1 MTPYRILYHHRVRA
15 DDGQAVH
22 VRELILA
29 LRAQGHEVL
38 ECALVPKADP
48 KPVLPPGAK
57 KPKSFWQRLS
67 LPRTALEVL
76 EIAYSRQGARRL
88 LSAAREFRPHFVY
101 ERHALHCASGLLV
114 KKALGLPLLLEVNSP
129 MCDEMANLGLLK
141 FPNLARRT
149 ERAVLGGADHV
160 LAVTGVLREWLIR
173 CGADP
178 ARTHVIGNGADPE
191 RTPPLS
197 PEERARA
204 RAELG
209 LPANAFALGFVGF
222 MRDWHR
228 LDLVLR
234 AMLRPALANLHFVLV
249 GDGPALQTTLALAA
263 SEHLAGRVHA
273 PGRMDGARFARA
285 VRAFDAA
292 LIPAINPY
300 ASPLKLFDSL
310 AAAVPTLAPHQ
321 PNLLELVVDGK
332 DGVLFQPGDAGS
344 LAERLEFLVSDPER
358 ARRIG
363 VAGRDKLLRLDW
375 TWAGNARRVVKLYE
389 GLGR

>member
-1 MTPYRILYHHRVRA
+1 MSSYRILYHHRVRA

-29 LRAQGHEVL
+29 LRARGHEVL
-38 ECALVPKADP
+38 ECALVPKANP
-48 KPVLPPGAK
+48 KPEAVIGGK
-57 KPKSFWQRLS
+57 KPASFWQRLS
-67 LPRTALEVL
+67 LPRTALEIL
-76 EIAYSRQGARRL
+76 EILYSRQGARRL
-88 LSAAREFRPHFVY
+88 MAAAREFRPHFVY

-129 MCDEMANLGLLK
+129 MCDEMEKLGLLR
-141 FPNLARRT
+141 FPKVARRT
-149 ERAVLGGADHV
+149 ERSVLAGADHV

-178 ARTHVIGNGADPE
+178 ARTHVIGNGADPS

-197 PEERARA
+197 PAERTAA

-209 LPANAFALGFVGF
+209 LPEDAFALGFVGF

-228 LDLVLR
+228 LDLVLE
-234 AMLRPALANLHFVLV
+234 AMARPALAKLHFVLV
-249 GDGPALQTTLALAA
+249 GEGPALASTCAA
-263 SEHLAGRVHA
+263 AKDKGLLGRVHA
-273 PGRMDGARFARA
+273 PGRMDGPVFARA

-310 AAAVPTLAPHQ
+310 AAAVPTLAPLQ
-321 PNLLELVVDGK
+321 QNLIELVDDGV
-332 DGVLFQPGDAGS
+332 DGVLFRPGDALS
-344 LAERLEFLVSDPER
+344 LAERLEFLVLDPAR

-363 VAGRDKLLRLDW
+363 IAGRDKLLANDW
-375 TWAGNARRVVKLYE
+375 TWVGNANRVVKLYE
-389 GLGR
+389 ETRS